1 MKKILLLILV
11 SIPVINFGQSNQ
23 ILDFKIQFSPQTN
36 YNQTMSSSAEYEL
49 TYDGS
54 QEFLASLKSK
64 DVQNPTKSKTSFLM
78 ESVLKTGKANADGNF
93 PVTIEYLKS
102 LDSNGKTIIPNG
114 TVIYGKGSTSSL
126 PQLDSI
132 ASKGLDETFK
142 KSIFQI
148 VQSSFAQL
156 ALPEKKLKVGES
168 FSQESP
174 LKLPIAGLNFDMVIT
189 TIYKLKSI
197 VNKNAFFDIDQ
208 VYTAKVIDQND
219 NNINV
224 TGSGTGKLIYDI
236 SNYYATENTIDMKL
250 MFDFKKGDISL
261 KLNSSSSIKQEA
273 KITRSK

>member
-1 MKKILLLILV
+1 MKKPFLLVLLLATLF
-11 SIPVINFGQSNQ
+11 NYGQSNQ
-23 ILDFKIQFSPQTN
+23 ILDFKIQFSPQTI

-54 QEFLASLKSK
+54 QEFLESIKNSGVK
-64 DVQNPTKSKTSFLM
+64 NPTTSKTTIVM
-78 ESVLKTGKANADGNF
+78 ESVFKTGKTNADGNF

-114 TVIYGKGSTSSL
+114 TIIHGKGSTSNL

-132 ASKGLDETFK
+132 VSKDLDETTK
-142 KSIFQI
+142 NSIFQI

-156 ALPEKKLKVGES
+156 ALPEKKLKIGES

-174 LKLPIAGLNFDMVIT
+174 LKLPIGGLNFDMIIT
-189 TIYKLKSI
+189 TTYKLESI

-208 VYTAKVIDQND
+208 VYTAKVVDKND

-224 TGSGTGKLIYDI
+224 SGSGTGKLIYDI
-236 SNYYATENTIDMKL
+236 SNHYPTQNTIDLKL
-250 MFDFKKGDISL
+250 TFDLKKEDISL
-261 KLNSSSSIKQEA
+261 KLISLSSIKQEA
-273 KITRSK
+273 KITRIK